1 MTTQKGLEMYVSVQ
15 KIFGK
20 SKVYGYP
27 KDVVTTQ
34 IDLGTTT
41 RYGWEYSEEKFE
53 RENYSYKITVKESF
67 RLNGRVR
74 QKQVVMGTFHW
85 FDFIDHYVYPDDWFC
100 AKLEEIFPNKTQ
112 EQINTVCDEIDKK
125 VGIIEREECDKWHST
140 KEYKVHNKHLN
151 MIRKYESKKVVF
163 DELYGEDI
171 FEQIYDIHL
180 NVMNQDLYVEL
191 PKIRAEKKKIDEE
204 KRAYER
210 RSREEQQKQWDDF
223 YRQYSSSSYSI
234 GLSGNYTNNEKEYLK
249 KFYKVLAMKF
259 HPDVI
264 KDNEPMQFLNKLKEQ
279 WGI

>member
-34 IDLGTTT
+34 TDLGTTT
-41 RYGWEYSEEKFE
+41 RYGWEYTEEKFE
-53 RENYSYKITVKESF
+53 RDNYSYKITVKESF
-67 RLNGRVR
+67 RQNGRVR

-85 FDFIDHYVYPDDWFC
+85 FDFIDHYVYPDDWFY

-112 EQINTVCDEIDKK
+112 DQINTVCDEIDKK
-125 VGIIEREECDKWHST
+125 VGIIEREEYDKWHST

-180 NVMNQDLYVEL
+180 KVMNQDLYEEL
-191 PKIRAEKKKIDEE
+191 PKIRAEKKKSDEE

-210 RSREEQQKQWDDF
+210 RSREEQQRQWDDF

-234 GLSGNYTNNEKEYLK
+234 GLSGNYTDNEKEYLK
-249 KFYKVLAMKF
+249 KFYKVLSMKF